1 MMLDSKIYN
10 QLPVVAK
17 ITENKIII
25 IKKMDQTNVR
35 LYEKKTKTQCIKF
48 Q

>member
-1 MMLDSKIYN
+1 MLRTIMQDSKIYN

-25 IKKMDQTNVR
+25 IKKNGPNQR
-35 LYEKKTKTQCIKF
+35 KTL
-48 Q
+48 